1 MSDFEFLM
9 SSIRTE
15 ADKDK
20 KQDKRLR
27 CYVFIGSVCI
37 ILCALLFMTNAF
49 VGVNYKPY
57 FIGATLILESVL
69 IMCLILIV
77 VRATKMVKDIKDMED
92 KG

>member
-1 MSDFEFLM
+1 MSDFELLM

-15 ADKDK
+15 AAKDK

-27 CYVFIGSVCI
+27 CYVSIGSVCI
-37 ILCALLFMTNAF
+37 ILCALLFMVNAF
-49 VGVNYKPY
+49 VSVNYKPY

-77 VRATKMVKDIKDMED
+77 IRAAKMVKDIKDMED